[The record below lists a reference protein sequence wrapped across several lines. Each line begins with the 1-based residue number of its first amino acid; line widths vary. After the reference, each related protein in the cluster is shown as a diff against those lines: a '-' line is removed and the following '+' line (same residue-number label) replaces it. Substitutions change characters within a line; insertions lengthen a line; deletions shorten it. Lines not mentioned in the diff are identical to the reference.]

1 MRKLMLLIAM
11 GLLLL
16 GIPTLAQD
24 TPPVLCG
31 DLSEADCAILADSAV
46 AMRDLT
52 SAVMAFEIEASAAN
66 LPDTQPDSLDLR
78 LTGTGSYHLNGT
90 SDLFTNPNALFEN
103 PEELPQVLADL
114 LRSISGDLTITV
126 FFGENII
133 ELAGQGGTDLP
144 EKVGMSARLVDGF
157 GYLNLNKLAELD
169 TAGNLPRGW
178 VGVDLATVIERALG
192 DVLSQGMDFS
202 TLNMN
207 PANPLATMELMSS
220 YTTIERLEDVTVNGQ
235 TAAVFQT
242 TIDIAGLLTSD
253 AYREML
259 IQQMEQT
266 GGNFSDADLDMM
278 IDLIGAMY
286 GGFVMQ
292 TTQTIGLDDFY
303 VYQMGLN
310 LDWPFDISAMMEAF
324 GETPNKAPAIELGL
338 TATVDLSQFNAA
350 PEITAPEDASVIS
363 VDEFLRMMGN

>member
-1 MRKLMLLIAM
+1 MRKLMLLITI

-24 TPPVLCG
+24 VAPVFCG
-31 DLSEADCAILADSAV
+31 DLAEADCAILTDSAT
-46 AMRDLT
+46 AMRELR
-52 SAVMAFEIEASAAN
+52 SAVMAFEVEASAAN
-66 LPDTQPDSLDLR
+66 LPDTRPDSLDLR
-78 LTGTGSYHLNGT
+78 LTGTGSYHLSGT
-90 SDLFTNPNALFEN
+90 SDLFTNPNALLEN
-103 PEELPQVLADL
+103 PEALPQMLADL
-114 LRSISGDLTITV
+114 LRSVSGDLTLTV
-126 FFGENII
+126 FFGDNVIA
-133 ELAGQGGTDLP
+133 LASQGGTELP
-144 EKVGMSARLVDGF
+144 QKVGFSARLVEGF
-157 GYLNLNKLAELD
+157 GYLNLSKLAELD
-169 TAGNLPRGW
+169 TTGDLPHGW
-178 VGVDLATVIERALG
+178 VGVDLATVVERALG
-192 DVLSQGMDFS
+192 EVFSQGMDFS

-207 PANPLATMELMSS
+207 PADPLATMELMSTYS
-220 YTTIERLEDVTVNGQ
+220 TIERLEDATVNGQ

-266 GGNFSDADLDMM
+266 GGDFSDADLEAM

-292 TTQTIGLDDFY
+292 TTQAIGLDDFY
-303 VYQMGLN
+303 VHQMGLI

-363 VDEFLRMMGN
+363 VEEFLRMMGN